1 MDWLRRNWPD
11 VLIGVVFLAVVIAII
26 FTLLNGGFSLPF
38 GGKKGGSTSTPP
50 SLTTP
55 ITPGGETVPNASA
68 TTDSSSP
75 GVTVLPL
82 DGTTPTTDITDEP
95 VIGADSETAG
105 TVEPPAG
112 TTETPATDPAPS
124 TPASETPPVAAESPA
139 APSSTSASAA
149 SGEVSY
155 RVSVG
160 AFGTKTNAENLAKEV
175 QAEGYPVFLAEQG
188 SFTIVLV
195 GPYRSE
201 TEARN
206 IAQQLTSG
214 PLRIVDPTVYR
225 YEPDEAPTAATSS
238 SASGQGAS
246 APSTTELSTPPAAS
260 TAGPSAPATS
270 STEATGERTR
280 YLQTGAF
287 NTRESTVPQRETLE
301 GLGFVVSERQE
312 DGFIKLLV
320 GPFTPGEVE
329 GARAR
334 LLSAGIESFPR

>member
-55 ITPGGETVPNASA
+55 ITPGGETLPNTSA

-82 DGTTPTTDITDEP
+82 DGTTPITDITDEP
-95 VIGADSETAG
+95 VTGADSETAG
-105 TVEPPAG
+105 TAEPPAG

-225 YEPDEAPTAATSS
+225 YEPDEAPTPATSS
-238 SASGQGAS
+238 SAPEPS
-246 APSTTELSTPPAAS
+246 APAAS
-260 TAGPSAPATS
+260 TPAPSTPAPSTAAPSAPATS